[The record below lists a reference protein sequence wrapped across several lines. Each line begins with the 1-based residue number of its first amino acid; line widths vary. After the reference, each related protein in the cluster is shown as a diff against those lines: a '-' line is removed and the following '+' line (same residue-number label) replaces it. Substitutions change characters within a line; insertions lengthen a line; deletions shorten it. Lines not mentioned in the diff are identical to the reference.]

1 MANIA
6 QKSNIHSNA
15 AFSTI
20 SGSVWSALKNIDKVL
35 ISQGA
40 ANARIRKIQ
49 MLNAKSDEELAKMGL
64 DRENIICVVFRVNSD
79 I

>member
-6 QKSNIHSNA
+6 QKSNIHANA

-20 SGSVWSALKNIDKVL
+20 SGSVWGALKNIDKVL

-49 MLNAKSDEELAKMGL
+49 MLNAKSDEELAEMGL
-64 DRENIICVVFRVNSD
+64 DREDIISVVFRVNSD